1 MAGRVFRPTTSAM
14 VVAVLALAGAACS
27 TNVPDSRADEESR
40 VSRSTATTTTPSPQ
54 SDPALGAPLLRAA
67 ADNDATRVGDLIARG
82 ADVETRGADG
92 RTPLIAATKNRAGA
106 AARVLIDAGADVNAK
121 DAIQDSAYLYAGAE
135 GIDDILDL
143 TLRHG
148 ADLASVNRFGG
159 TALIPA
165 SERGHVRTVQRLI
178 EAGVDVDHVNNL
190 GWTAL
195 LEAVVYGDGSER
207 YQRVVTALLDARAD
221 SSIKDSNGRTALE
234 NAERRGQTAVVA
246 ILGHRTPR

>member
-1 MAGRVFRPTTSAM
+1 MVRRAHRPTTSAM
-14 VVAVLALAGAACS
+14 VAAAVTLAAAACS
-27 TNVPDSRADEESR
+27 TTAPDSRADEKSR
-40 VSRSTATTTTPSPQ
+40 LSQSTGATTPSRAQ
-54 SDPALGAPLLRAA
+54 FDPALAGPLLRAA
-67 ADNDATRVGDLIARG
+67 ADDDAARVGDLIARG
-82 ADVETRGADG
+82 ADIETRGEQG

-106 AARVLIDAGADVNAK
+106 AARVLVDAGADVNAK

-148 ADLASVNRFGG
+148 ADLGSVNRFGG

-165 SERGHVRTVQRLI
+165 SERGHVDTVQRLI

-195 LEAVVYGDGSER
+195 LEAVVYGDGSDR
-207 YQRVVTALLDARAD
+207 YQQVVTALLDGGAD
-221 SSIKDSNGRTALE
+221 PSIKDGNGRTALD
-234 NAERRGQTAVVA
+234 NAETRGQTAIVA
-246 ILGHRTPR
+246 ILDQHRPR